1 MTKMKIHKTYIAIG
15 LMIAFTLFF
24 ELAAHAS
31 ETDQLTKITFNQPVQ
46 VPGLVLSA
54 GTYLFKIPDTF
65 DLNVVQIFNSDG
77 THLYATIHAIPT
89 EASETPDDTTLVLAE
104 QGASKPDLLL
114 KWFYPGEPTG
124 HEFLYSNRLEKEIAQ
139 DRQQVVVGN
148 QEPITDSE
156 AGGAN

>member
-1 MTKMKIHKTYIAIG
+1 MKIHRTYIAIG

-31 ETDQLTKITFNQPVQ
+31 EADQLTKITFNQPVQ

-54 GTYLFKIPDTF
+54 GTYLFKRPDTF
-65 DLNVVQIFNSDG
+65 DLNVVQIFNADG
-77 THLYATIHAIPT
+77 THLYATIQAIPT
-89 EASETPDDTTLVLAE
+89 EANETSDDTTLVLAE

-139 DRQQVVVGN
+139 DRRQVVVGN
-148 QEPITDSE
+148 QEPITGSE